1 MSDAQGIRVPAEPT
15 TTPTDGGVVQSGN
28 GFLTGA
34 DPRAN
39 PMTAAEWQAAN
50 GGNGQGYVQ
59 GNPGQ
64 PIQQGQQPVT
74 QQGQTFTAE
83 DIARARQ
90 EEKDKLYGRIEEMST
105 QMQTLV
111 ADREA
116 REQAERER
124 QEALA
129 EQERKVQE
137 EALDTRQLLEQ
148 RQQEWDQRFRS
159 LEEER
164 DRERALRE
172 QESRYNAVQE
182 YRRSRIEQT
191 SNSIMPEL
199 RDLVHGNSEEEIEA
213 SITEMQNRTE
223 AIMASVQGVVS
234 QQRQQSRGVGIT
246 APPIG
251 PMEQQTSY
259 ETLTPEQIRAM
270 DMPTYAKYRERLMQA
285 GRQQQQR

>member
-15 TTPTDGGVVQSGN
+15 TPTDGGVIQSGN
-28 GFLTGA
+28 GFITGA
-34 DPRAN
+34 DPRSQ
-39 PMTAAEWQAAN
+39 PMTAAEWQQAN

-59 GNPGQ
+59 NNPNQ
-64 PIQQGQQPVT
+64 PLGQQP
-74 QQGQTFTAE
+74 QQGGVQQQTFTAE
-83 DIARARQ
+83 DIAKARQ
-90 EEKDKLYGRIEEMST
+90 EEKDKLYGRIEEMGT
-105 QMQTLV
+105 QLSQLA

-124 QEALA
+124 LDALA
-129 EQERKVQE
+129 EQERKVAE

-148 RQQEWDQRFRS
+148 RQAEWDQRFRS
-159 LEEER
+159 LEGER

-172 QESRYNAVQE
+172 QEARYNAVQE
-182 YRRSRIEQT
+182 YRRGRIEQT
-191 SNSIMPEL
+191 TNSIMPEL

-213 SITEMQNRTE
+213 SIAEMQNRTE

-234 QQRQQSRGVGIT
+234 QQRQQSRGVGVT

-285 GRQQQQR
+285 GRQQR